1 MVTVHTNSSTAEAVP
16 EFLTVE
22 EAARVMRIGRTKA
35 YALTRQWRATGGK
48 TGMPVVDIGVLR
60 VPRRQLEELLG
71 VEILVVPSPEDDA
84 PPVEAAEEPA
94 GKVEMRPPATGPAPV
109 TTRRPRRVGRR
120 TQSDS
125 GQQSLPLG

>member
-1 MVTVHTNSSTAEAVP
+1 MATLHTNSSTVEAVP

-60 VPRRQLEELLG
+60 VPRRQLEKLLG
-71 VEILVVPSPEDDA
+71 VEILVVPGPEDDA
-84 PPVEAAEEPA
+84 PAVEAAVEPA
-94 GKVEMRPPATGPAPV
+94 GKVEVRPPAGSAPV
-109 TTRRPRRVGRR
+109 STRRSRRASRRPR
-120 TQSDS
+120 SDS

>member
-1 MVTVHTNSSTAEAVP
+1 METLHTNSSPAEAVP

-35 YALTRQWRATGGK
+35 YALTRQWRATGGE

-71 VEILVVPSPEDDA
+71 VEILVVPSLEDDA
-84 PPVEAAEEPA
+84 PPVEAAGEPA
-94 GKVEMRPPATGPAPV
+94 GEVEAQPPAGPAPA
-109 TTRRPRRVGRR
+109 TTKRPRRVGRR
-120 TQSDS
+120 PRSDT

>member
-1 MVTVHTNSSTAEAVP
+1 MAPLHTNSSTAEAVP

-35 YALTRQWRATGGK
+35 YALTRQWRATGGE

-71 VEILVVPSPEDDA
+71 VEILVVPGTEA
-84 PPVEAAEEPA
+84 EAAPVEAVGEPA
-94 GKVEMRPPATGPAPV
+94 GKVDVRPPAGPAPV
-109 TTRRPRRVGRR
+109 TSRRPRRAGRR
-120 TQSDS
+120 SRSDS